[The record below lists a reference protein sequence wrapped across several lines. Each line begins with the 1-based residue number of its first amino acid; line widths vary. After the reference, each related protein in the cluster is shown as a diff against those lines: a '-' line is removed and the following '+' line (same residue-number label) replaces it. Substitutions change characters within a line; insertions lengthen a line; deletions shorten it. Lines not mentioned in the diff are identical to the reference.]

1 MQEVI
6 MNKKIKIVGGV
17 AGGASVA
24 ARVRRLD
31 EFAEVTMFERG
42 PHVSFSNCALPFHL
56 SGIVENSDDLVLM
69 HPKQFAAQYN
79 IDAQVNREV
88 VSINKEDKT
97 IEVLNV
103 LTGEKTKED
112 YDVLVLSP
120 GAKAILPKSIVGID
134 KKHVFSV
141 RNVPDIANIKNY
153 SDDNQVQNIVVVGGG
168 FIGLEVMENFKL
180 AGKNVTLVEAASQV
194 MTSLDDDMAQTVHKQ
209 IIDQGVELI
218 LDDSVTEITDTNVVL
233 KSGRTIEAGLV
244 VMAIGVLPE
253 TDLAV
258 QAGLELGKSGAIKVN
273 HNYQT
278 SDPSIY
284 AVGDAIE
291 VYHKILRKPARLTM
305 AGPAQRQA
313 RDAANHM
320 YGNTVQRRGVIGS
333 SILQVFDYAVGST
346 GINEK
351 QCLEAGIDYRYSYI
365 IPNDKVGLIPDAKVL
380 FFKLLFAYP
389 TGEILG
395 AQAIGEGNVDK
406 RIDII
411 ASLITMNATIHD
423 LADLE
428 LAYSPTYSTA
438 KDVTN
443 MAALVGLNILN
454 EEYKQVS
461 VSEVRDLVESGAFI
475 IDAREVPE
483 YNRGHLNGAVN
494 IPLSEFRNRLEEIPT
509 DVPVYIHCRSAQRS
523 YNMTRALLQRG
534 FDNVVN
540 ISGSYLGISVYEYY
554 HDVVLKRDKIVTE
567 YNFN

>member
-1 MQEVI
+1 

-475 IDAREVPE
+475 IDAREVAE

-554 HDVVLKRDKIVTE
+554 RDVVLKRDKIVTE

>member
-1 MQEVI
+1 

>member
-1 MQEVI
+1 

-554 HDVVLKRDKIVTE
+554 RDVVLKRDKIVTE

>member
-1 MQEVI
+1 

-134 KKHVFSV
+134 KKHVFSI

>member
-1 MQEVI
+1 
-6 MNKKIKIVGGV
+6 
-17 AGGASVA
+17 
-24 ARVRRLD
+24 
-31 EFAEVTMFERG
+31 
-42 PHVSFSNCALPFHL
+42 
-56 SGIVENSDDLVLM
+56 
-69 HPKQFAAQYN
+69 
-79 IDAQVNREV
+79 
-88 VSINKEDKT
+88 
-97 IEVLNV
+97 
-103 LTGEKTKED
+103 
-112 YDVLVLSP
+112 
-120 GAKAILPKSIVGID
+120 
-134 KKHVFSV
+134 
-141 RNVPDIANIKNY
+141 
-153 SDDNQVQNIVVVGGG
+153 
-168 FIGLEVMENFKL
+168 
-180 AGKNVTLVEAASQV
+180 
-194 MTSLDDDMAQTVHKQ
+194 
-209 IIDQGVELI
+209 
-218 LDDSVTEITDTNVVL
+218 
-233 KSGRTIEAGLV
+233 
-244 VMAIGVLPE
+244 
-253 TDLAV
+253 
-258 QAGLELGKSGAIKVN
+258 
-273 HNYQT
+273 
-278 SDPSIY
+278 
-284 AVGDAIE
+284 
-291 VYHKILRKPARLTM
+291 
-305 AGPAQRQA
+305 
-313 RDAANHM
+313 M

-411 ASLITMNATIHD
+411 ASLITMDATIHD

-475 IDAREVPE
+475 IDAREVAE

-554 HDVVLKRDKIVTE
+554 RDVVLKRDKIVTE